1 MIGSL
6 CHTLEQSNILDDTF
20 VILTADHGQQFMEHG
35 CFGHGDYLYDELIH
49 VPLIIVGPGLRN
61 QVISQ
66 QVSLLDLAPTIL
78 DLVKIEKPKA
88 FLGNSVLPLITGNR
102 AKAGSLDAIS
112 EAGTVIN
119 EVSVGTKLQLNVNQR
134 VISVRTGKWKYIYNE
149 GRQDELYDLEDDPKE
164 TKNIIDVKPEI
175 ATELRARIM
184 AHIEFEEKSASSEEE
199 LIKAK
204 IRKLKASGKL

>member
-1 MIGSL
+1 
-6 CHTLEQSNILDDTF
+6 T
-20 VILTADHGQQFMEHG
+20 
-35 CFGHGDYLYDELIH
+35 
-49 VPLIIVGPGLRN
+49 
-61 QVISQ
+61 ISDKG
-66 QVSLLDLAPTIL
+66 V
-78 DLVKIEKPKA
+78 
-88 FLGNSVLPLITGNR
+88 R
-102 AKAGSLDAIS
+102 AR
-112 EAGTVIN
+112 IN
-119 EVSVGTKLQLNVNQR
+119 PQLNVNQR

-204 IRKLKASGKL
+204 IRKLKASGEL

>member
-1 MIGSL
+1 
-6 CHTLEQSNILDDTF
+6 
-20 VILTADHGQQFMEHG
+20 
-35 CFGHGDYLYDELIH
+35 

-61 QVISQ
+61 QAISQ

-112 EAGTVIN
+112 EADTGIN
-119 EVSVGTKLQLNVNQR
+119 EVSVGTKLQLNVNHR